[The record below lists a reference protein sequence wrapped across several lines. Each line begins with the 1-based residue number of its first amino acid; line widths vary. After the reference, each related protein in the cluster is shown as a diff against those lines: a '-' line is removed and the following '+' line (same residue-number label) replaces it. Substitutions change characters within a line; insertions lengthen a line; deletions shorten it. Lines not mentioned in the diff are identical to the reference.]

1 MNNKNDFSLIVKQK
15 KYKKQHNE
23 KSVLLILLQLL
34 VLENFLEFLF
44 LYCKKKY
51 E

>member
-1 MNNKNDFSLIVKQK
+1 MNNKNDFSLNVVKQK

-44 LYCKKKY
+44 LYRKKKI
-51 E
+51 